1 MFSLGQIVV
10 DVPDCP
16 VVKPMVAGLPSWVVA
31 WGMAGSFVLLIT
43 LIVGI
48 AIVRHDRN
56 EEITSRQNY
65 ARQALLEAAQYVKHC
80 PGCGMDYNIE
90 DKLKKVGKT

>member
-1 MFSLGQIVV
+1 MFSLGRIVV

-16 VVKPMVAGLPSWVVA
+16 VVKPMVFGLPSWVVG
-31 WGMAGSFVLLIT
+31 WGMGIGFVLLAA

-48 AIVRHDRN
+48 AIVRYGRN

-65 ARQALLEAAQYVKHC
+65 ERQTLLEVAKNVKRC
-80 PGCGMDYNIE
+80 PGCGMDYSIE
-90 DKLKKVGKT
+90 DRLKKVGKT